1 MLWTFLL
8 WSWLKLAHSL
18 FSSYIYLSNIVFQR
32 LFAAFFPAPVSFSLQ
47 VKNISLVT
55 AIILPVYKPTRVQA
69 HQITEVSMYKPRAG
83 YRNSTVVPCKV
94 ATHVQQKVP
103 HCNVRESTIAKHWN
117 VRSIW
122 HANVK
127 RTCSTANSQTKD
139 NHFWLSLSIGN
150 GTCKLNCSSAVSSS
164 PWRPWGV
171 ECGQTLPTV
180 NDLFLPPS

>member
-1 MLWTFLL
+1 MF
-8 WSWLKLAHSL
+8 H
-18 FSSYIYLSNIVFQR
+18 R
-32 LFAAFFPAPVSFSLQ
+32 LFAAFFPTPVSFSLQ
-47 VKNISLVT
+47 VKNIVT
-55 AIILPVYKPTRVQA
+55 AIIMPVYKPTGVQA

-83 YRNSTVVPCKV
+83 YRNYTVVPCKV

-139 NHFWLSLSIGN
+139 NHFWFSLSIGN
-150 GTCKLNCSSAVSSS
+150 ATCKLNCSSAVFLS
-164 PWRPWGV
+164 PMA
-171 ECGQTLPTV
+171 TLGCRMWT
-180 NDLFLPPS
+180 NFANR